1 VNHTA
6 WKAGASAAVAAL
18 GTLLVATPAHA
29 AAPTVKLTCEFTY
42 HYWDCTAA
50 PSGALGSLRWYIAG
64 QLDSAF
70 NDSETWNRRCAPYDT
85 IDVTVVYTD
94 PSGAQASKTKTPLCY
109 PYATP

>member
-1 VNHTA
+1 MVH
-6 WKAGASAAVAAL
+6 
-18 GTLLVATPAHA
+18 
-29 AAPTVKLTCEFTY
+29 
-42 HYWDCTAA
+42 
-50 PSGALGSLRWYIAG
+50 AG

-70 NDSETWNRRCAPYDT
+70 NDSELWNRRCAPYET